1 MERRFRHEPSFRG
14 RPGREQHYQLFQIF
28 CVDSFASSFA
38 TFDSASA
45 RLRLFWHVTFI
56 MIHFVD
62 HAIMR
67 MLNTAALLVNDIST
81 IRFAAMVFLLLGP
94 LTGI

>member
-1 MERRFRHEPSFRG
+1 
-14 RPGREQHYQLFQIF
+14 
-28 CVDSFASSFA
+28 
-38 TFDSASA
+38 
-45 RLRLFWHVTFI
+45 